1 MSSQILAPGPHQES
15 ASNSRPAAPAPR
27 ASPLTLLAL
36 FFLAAGILF
45 LGMPLVPNVYDEGMV
60 LTGAMRV
67 LHGQIPHRD
76 FYTNYGPAQYYV
88 LAGLFRLF
96 GQTVLTARLYDIALK
111 SALLTGFYALL
122 VPLVRRRVAVYA
134 TALALCWLFVL
145 NVNSGT
151 AVVPVSL
158 LALLVSWLLLPAFR
172 QTPSHQ
178 RLFALGALAALATLF
193 RYDIGLALLGIELCA
208 MATATCLRIPG
219 TRARLR
225 AFLAL
230 LWPTL
235 AAFVVLLL
243 PAAIYYLRRA
253 PFSDL
258 YNDVVF
264 YPHLYYYRYRNLPFP
279 HVGREN
285 LDELVDYLPIPIL
298 AASIYAIFG
307 ARSRTAGQPSR
318 ERSPRLG
325 PLIVFSLMTLVFFC
339 KGFVRLAPVQ
349 LYLCIIPSILLLA
362 VLYEH
367 RDRLGGPVRAFVV
380 LLVAAYTLAAT
391 IAVRQECRAIH
402 NHHAA
407 VFGHLLRSFRHTEP
421 PLESAWCGERNP
433 FTEGLCFQPDQD
445 RIQAIE
451 YLDAR
456 TRPSDTL
463 YVGLPHHDRILA
475 NDNSFYFG
483 ADRLPATRWSVID
496 PGLQNSAP
504 IQQQMILD
512 LQRTAPPY
520 IALDSKFL
528 GANEPND
535 SSKSTGVTLLD
546 TYIQN
551 AYQPVQT
558 FGAMAI
564 YRKR

>member
-1 MSSQILAPGPHQES
+1 MSSQVFAIESSRPSAPS
-15 ASNSRPAAPAPR
+15 AQPAAPASR

-36 FFLAAGILF
+36 FLLAASVLF
-45 LGMPLVPNVYDEGMV
+45 LGQPLVPNVYDEGMV

-67 LHGQIPHRD
+67 LHGQLPHRD

-88 LAGLFRLF
+88 LAALFRLF
-96 GQTVLTARLYDIALK
+96 GQSVLTARVYDIALK
-111 SALLTGFYALL
+111 SALLAGFYALL
-122 VPLVRRRVAVYA
+122 IPLVRRPVAVFA
-134 TALALCWLFVL
+134 TALALCWLFAL

-158 LALLVSWLLLPAFR
+158 LALLVTSLLLPAFR
-172 QTPSHQ
+172 QAPSHPH
-178 RLFALGALAALATLF
+178 LFALGAVAAVATLF
-193 RYDIGLALLGIELCA
+193 RYDTGLALLAIELCA
-208 MATATCLRIPG
+208 LATATCLRIPG
-219 TRARLR
+219 TRAR
-225 AFLAL
+225 AFLSL

-235 AAFVVLLL
+235 AAFAVVLL
-243 PAAIYYLRRA
+243 PPAIYYLRRA

-258 YNDVVF
+258 YNDVIF

-298 AASIYAIFG
+298 AASIYAIFR
-307 ARSRTAGQPSR
+307 ARSCTSGQSSR
-318 ERSPRLG
+318 ERSSWLG
-325 PLIVFSLMTLVFFC
+325 PPIVFSLMTLVFFC

-349 LYLCIIPSILLLA
+349 LYLCIVPSILLLA
-362 VLYEH
+362 VLYEL

-380 LLVAAYTLAAT
+380 LLVAAYTLAAG

-407 VFGHLLRSFRHTEP
+407 VFGHLLRSFRHTETP
-421 PLESAWCGERNP
+421 FESTWCGQRNP
-433 FTEGLCFQPDQD
+433 FTEGLCFQPDKD

-451 YLDAR
+451 YLGAH
-456 TRPSDTL
+456 TRPTDAL

-483 ADRLPATRWSVID
+483 ANRLPATRWSVID

-558 FGAMAI
+558 FGAIAI